1 MNPLIESLLVP
12 DGATW
17 TYFHR
22 VLDESIPFN
31 WHRHQELELTLTLN
45 SRGQRYVGD
54 NIEPY
59 GDNDLV
65 LLGPNLPHT
74 WMSQGKPDTQR
85 PHVAHVF
92 WIRGAWLLG
101 LVDSLNEL
109 SAVKALLADAGRGVV
124 FSAAVAGAV
133 RSRVERMAIL
143 SPARQ
148 LASLVEVL
156 SILIE
161 DKGARLLCAPRDEPD
176 PIRLVDRPRIDRTL
190 AYIQN
195 NYQADIAIEDL
206 AAVAALSVSG
216 LHRLFKRHARVT
228 VSEYIAQLRVGRAC
242 SLLVS
247 TERPIARIAE
257 EVGYTNLSHFNRQF
271 LAQKKLTPREFR
283 RSFAAHGA
291 RALR

>member
-22 VLDESIPFN
+22 VLEESIPFN

-45 SRGQRYVGD
+45 SVGQRYVGD
-54 NIEPY
+54 SIETY
-59 GDNDLV
+59 GDGDLV
-65 LLGPNLPHT
+65 LLGSNLPHT
-74 WMSQGKPDTQR
+74 WMSQGKLDAQR

-101 LVDSLNEL
+101 LIDSLNEL
-109 SAVKALLADAGRGVV
+109 SAVKQLLADAGRGVV
-124 FSAAVAGAV
+124 FSTEVARAV
-133 RSRVERMAIL
+133 RSRVERMSTL

-148 LASLVEVL
+148 LASLVEVM

-161 DKGARLLCAPRDEPD
+161 DTGTRLLCAPRDEAD

-190 AYIQN
+190 AYIQDH
-195 NYQADIAIEDL
+195 YQTDIAIQDL
-206 AAVAALSVSG
+206 ASVAALSVSG

-228 VSEYIAQLRVGRAC
+228 VSEYIAQLRIGRAC

-247 TERPIARIAE
+247 TDRPIARVAD
-257 EVGYTNLSHFNRQF
+257 EVGYANLSHFNRQF
-271 LAQKKLTPREFR
+271 LALKKLTPREFR
-283 RSFAAHGA
+283 RSFAAHGP
-291 RALR
+291 RA